1 VQRDPNHSIHPRD
14 AKSMR
19 GVSLGLGVEVLS
31 EIYEEAQRGEDQ
43 TSRARIKIINVPKR
57 VKA

>member
-1 VQRDPNHSIHPRD
+1 
-14 AKSMR
+14 MR
-19 GVSLGLGVEVLS
+19 GVSLRLGVEVLS